1 MRARPSLWRG
11 GAPLLLASTSAT
23 RRALLESAGL
33 SVETEAPGIDE
44 RSIEATLAGSDA
56 AEVARCLAGEK
67 ALAVSRRHQDRIVIG
82 ADQTLACDGML
93 FHKPSD
99 RAAAHEQLAAL
110 SGRTH
115 VLRSAFAVAR
125 RGAVVRGGVAEA
137 RLNMRALSA
146 EAIAL
151 YLDVAGESAWRS
163 VGAYQV
169 EGPGIHLFERIEGDH
184 STILGLPLL
193 PLLAI
198 LREMKLLAL

>member
-1 MRARPSLWRG
+1 MGGQPSLWRG

-23 RRALLESAGL
+23 RKVLLTGAGL

-44 RSIEATLAGSDA
+44 RAIEAAAYDKGPREIARRLAGQ
-56 AEVARCLAGEK
+56 K
-67 ALAVSRRHQDRIVIG
+67 ALAVSRRRPDRIVIG
-82 ADQTLACDGML
+82 ADQTLACEGRL
-93 FHKPSD
+93 FHKPID
-99 RAAAHEQLAAL
+99 HAAAQQQLAAL

-115 VLRSAFAVAR
+115 VLHSAFAVAEH
-125 RGAVVRGGVAEA
+125 GAVVHEGLADA
-137 RLNMRALSA
+137 RMTMRVLS
-146 EAIAL
+146 ENAIER
-151 YLDVAGESAWRS
+151 YLDIAGEAALRS

-193 PLLAI
+193 PLLAA